1 MKFVDE
7 FKDFISRGNVVDMAV
22 GVVVGGAFK
31 SIVDSLVADIINPG
45 IAYVVSLITGA
56 LKTAATSTVGDTSAV
71 ESVMDMSKWIIPGT
85 SINIGNFLSAI
96 INFLIL
102 AFIIFCVVKGLNKL
116 NDKFKKKVEEEVT
129 PAGPTQEE
137 LLAEI
142 RDLLKDKES
151 YKTQSNEIR
160 LGFLLLLYFIYLCIW
175 LHFFI
180 PHIHIYTVIFR
191 ITQIDLRCHI
201 MYVRCHNLF
210 KFITFSER
218 NIHHFVIF
226 FKIKRYDKFVIFYS
240 TLNFIVR

>member
-137 LLAEI
+137 LLA
-142 RDLLKDKES
+142 RNTRFVKR
-151 YKTQSNEIR
+151 Q
-160 LGFLLLLYFIYLCIW
+160 
-175 LHFFI
+175 
-180 PHIHIYTVIFR
+180 R
-191 ITQIDLRCHI
+191 IIQNPI
-201 MYVRCHNLF
+201 
-210 KFITFSER
+210 ER
-218 NIHHFVIF
+218 NSIGFSFIF
-226 FKIKRYDKFVIFYS
+226 LFALPLHTASYFHS
-240 TLNFIVR
+240 THTHLYRHIPYHSNQPPPSYYICQVSQSF